1 MKGKYTP
8 EQAANLSALQL
19 AFIGDAVYNL
29 VMRLNAL
36 SQGGGVKK
44 LHQGTTNKVNAVAQ
58 AKALCAIE
66 PALSE
71 EEQAIVKRGRNAHAH
86 HAAPKSATIA
96 QYCASTGFEALIG
109 YLYLSEQN
117 KRLLELFD
125 LIDHEEQN
133 QENQPLKEQGKPA
146 KGNYASK

>member
-8 EQAANLSALQL
+8 KKAGDLNALQL

-29 VMRLNAL
+29 VMRLDAL

-44 LHQGTTNKVNAVAQ
+44 LHLGTTNRVNAVSQ
-58 AKALCAIE
+58 AKALRAIE
-66 PALSE
+66 PVLTE
-71 EEQAIVKRGRNAHAH
+71 EEQAVVKRGRNAHAH
-86 HAAPKSATIA
+86 HAAPKSATTA

-117 KRLLELFD
+117 KRLDELFE
-125 LIDHEEQN
+125 LIDHS
-133 QENQPLKEQGKPA
+133 KETPEVQD
-146 KGNYASK
+146 